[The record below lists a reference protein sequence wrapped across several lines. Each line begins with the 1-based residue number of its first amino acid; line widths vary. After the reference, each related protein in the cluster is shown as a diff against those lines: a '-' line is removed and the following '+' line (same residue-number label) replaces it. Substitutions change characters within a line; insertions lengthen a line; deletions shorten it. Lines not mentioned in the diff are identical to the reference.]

1 MVVGEKLYT
10 AEEFWEIAQDPANEL
25 RRLELDE
32 GVIVEMAESSPINT
46 VIAGLVITAL
56 NVFVVPR
63 KLGYVSTPDGGYKL
77 GERKVRQ
84 PDAAFISKARVAKLP
99 KHFDL
104 PPDLAVEIIS
114 PNEDA
119 LKKVNE
125 YLRAGVRIVWTI
137 YADDQEVYV
146 FTLNDDG
153 SLRGQP
159 FGISDTLDGGDML
172 PGFTLPVRDIF
183 PED

>member
-1 MVVGEKLYT
+1 MVAGEKLYT
-10 AEEFWEIAQDPANEL
+10 AEEFWEIAQDPANEQ

-32 GVIVEMAESSPINT
+32 GEIVEMAESSPTNT
-46 VIAGLVITAL
+46 VIAGRVIYFL
-56 NVFVVPR
+56 N
-63 KLGYVSTPDGGYKL
+63 GYVIPRNIGYVTSPDGGYRL
-77 GERKVRQ
+77 AERKVRQ

-99 KHFDL
+99 RHFEV
-104 PPDLAVEIIS
+104 PPDLAVEIVS

-125 YLRAGVRIVWTI
+125 YLRAGTQMVWAV
-137 YADDQEVYV
+137 YADDREVYV
-146 FTLNDDG
+146 FTLNTDG

-159 FGISDTLDGGDML
+159 FGVDDTLDGGTVL

-183 PED
+183 PDE